1 MTSRLPR
8 RTVLCGMIG
17 GLAPAAAGTGAGSA
31 MAAERA
37 PGTIGKAT
45 AQATVRGKGQATA
58 RGKGQAAGPEPYVPV
73 AVGAGGGP
81 AGTDRV
87 HVLKV
92 GPDSAAT
99 VLVLVPGMFGA
110 ANDFRLLARDL
121 VAAVPGLQV
130 WALDRRQEN
139 LVDRTGFTGPDP
151 LTYYLDGHYRAQD
164 PAASPFAA
172 HWGLPLALAD
182 LRTVVRSAARG
193 GRRVM
198 LGGHSWGATT
208 AMAYAAWDFDGCP
221 GYRDLAG
228 LVAVDGG
235 VLGAFHGTGEPPV
248 QDSPDEIRDR
258 LAAIDA
264 GAVFDLTLS
273 GVGLGSRA
281 ESTQIW
287 YQLAGH
293 YALHDPDGPSV
304 LQPRLP
310 EARRL
315 PYRVTN
321 AGLLGFF
328 VDTGFGWPNSITVH
342 SGHLADSGDLR
353 GWVDTGITP
362 MSRVAASY
370 AGPVPTV
377 WEWYWPARLSVD
389 LDVTDAY
396 TDSPLAR
403 SLGLRLHHADRLDVP
418 LYAFGTSYAKGTI
431 EEAAR
436 TVVADS
442 RIPYAVYETDTGMNH
457 LDPLFAAPA
466 RNTLTR
472 TLSEFLRRP
481 TAH

>member
-8 RTVLCGMIG
+8 RTVLGGMIG
-17 GLAPAAAGTGAGSA
+17 GLALAAAGTGAGTA
-31 MAAERA
+31 VAAGRA
-37 PGTIGKAT
+37 PDAT
-45 AQATVRGKGQATA
+45 GQGPTGPGAV
-58 RGKGQAAGPEPYVPV
+58 GPEPYVPV
-73 AVGAGGGP
+73 AVSGGGGP

-92 GPDSAAT
+92 GPAAAGT

-130 WALDRRQEN
+130 WALDRREEN
-139 LVDRTGFTGPDP
+139 LADRTGFTGPDP
-151 LTYYLDGHYRAQD
+151 LAYYLDGHYRSQD

-182 LRTVVRSAARG
+182 LRAVVRAAGRG
-193 GRRVM
+193 GRRVV

-228 LVAVDGG
+228 LVVVDGG
-235 VLGAFHGTGEPPV
+235 VLGAFDGTGDPV
-248 QDSPDEIRDR
+248 LDSPEEIRQR

-293 YALHDPDGPSV
+293 YALRDPDGPSL

-310 EARRL
+310 DALAL
-315 PYRVTN
+315 PYTVTN
-321 AGLLGFF
+321 AGLLGVL
-328 VDTGFGWPNSITVH
+328 VDAGFGWPNSITVH
-342 SGHLADSGDLR
+342 SGHLADSGDVR

-362 MSRVAASY
+362 LSRVAAAY
-370 AGPVPTV
+370 AGPVPAV

-396 TDSPLAR
+396 TDSALAR
-403 SLGLRLHHADRLDVP
+403 SLGLRLLHADRLDIP

-431 EEAAR
+431 EESAR
-436 TVVADS
+436 KVVSNS
-442 RIPYAVYETDTGMNH
+442 RIPYATYETDTGMNH

-466 RNTLTR
+466 HNTLTR
-472 TLSEFLRRP
+472 TLAGFLNGPAAAR
-481 TAH
+481 

>member
-8 RTVLCGMIG
+8 RTVLGGTIG
-17 GLAPAAAGTGAGSA
+17 GLALAAAAAGPGAGSA
-31 MAAERA
+31 LAAGHT
-37 PGTIGKAT
+37 PGAT
-45 AQATVRGKGQATA
+45 R
-58 RGKGQAAGPEPYVPV
+58 QAADPEPYVPV
-73 AVGAGGGP
+73 TVGAGGGP
-81 AGTDRV
+81 AGSDRV

-92 GPDSAAT
+92 GPATAST
-99 VLVLVPGMFGA
+99 VLVLVPGMLGA

-130 WALDRRQEN
+130 WALDRREEN
-139 LVDRTGFTGPDP
+139 LADHTGFTGPDP
-151 LTYYLDGHYRAQD
+151 LSYYLDGHYRTQD

-172 HWGLPLALAD
+172 RWGLPLALAD
-182 LRTVVRSAARG
+182 LRAVVRSAGRG
-193 GRRVM
+193 GRRVV

-208 AMAYAAWDFDGCP
+208 ALAYAAWDFDGCP

-235 VLGAFHGTGEPPV
+235 VLGAFAGTGDPV
-248 QDSPDEIRDR
+248 RDSPEEIRAR

-264 GAVFDLTLS
+264 GAVFDLALS

-310 EARRL
+310 EALRRL
-315 PYRVTN
+315 PYTVTN

-328 VDTGFGWPNSITVH
+328 VDAGFGWPNAITVH
-342 SGHLADSGDLR
+342 SGHLTDSGDVR
-353 GWVDTGITP
+353 GWVDAGITP
-362 MSRVAASY
+362 IARVAAAY
-370 AGPVPTV
+370 AGPAPTV
-377 WEWYWPARLSVD
+377 WEWYWPARLSID
-389 LDVTDAY
+389 LDVSDVY

-403 SLGLRLHHADRLDVP
+403 SLGLRLHHAARLDVP
-418 LYAFGTSYAKGTI
+418 LYAFGTSQAKGTI

-436 TVVADS
+436 LVVAGS
-442 RIPYAVYETDTGMNH
+442 RIPYAMYETDTGMNH

-466 RNTLTR
+466 HNTLTR
-472 TLSEFLRRP
+472 TLAEFLNGPAAR
-481 TAH
+481 

>member
-8 RTVLCGMIG
+8 RTVLGGMIG
-17 GLAPAAAGTGAGSA
+17 GLALASAATGTGAGSA
-31 MAAERA
+31 LAAGRTT
-37 PGTIGKAT
+37 PGAT
-45 AQATVRGKGQATA
+45 GQGAVGTV
-58 RGKGQAAGPEPYVPV
+58 GPEPYIPIS
-73 AVGAGGGP
+73 VGAGGGP

-92 GPDSAAT
+92 GPDTAGT

-121 VAAVPGLQV
+121 VAAVPGTQV
-130 WALDRRQEN
+130 WALDRREEN
-139 LVDRTGFTGPDP
+139 LADRTGFTGPDP
-151 LTYYLDGHYRAQD
+151 LAYYLDGHYRTQD

-172 HWGLPLALAD
+172 HWGLSLTLSD
-182 LRTVVRSAARG
+182 LRAVVRAAGRG
-193 GRRVM
+193 GRRVV

-208 AMAYAAWDFDGCP
+208 TLAYAAWDFDGCP

-228 LVAVDGG
+228 LVVVDGG
-235 VLGAFHGTGEPPV
+235 VLGAFDGTGDPV
-248 QDSPDEIRDR
+248 ADSPDEVRER

-293 YALHDPDGPSV
+293 YALHDPTGPSV

-310 EARRL
+310 DALRL
-315 PYRVTN
+315 PYPVTN
-321 AGLLGFF
+321 AGLLGFL
-328 VDTGFGWPNSITVH
+328 VDAGFGWPNAITVH
-342 SGHLADSGDLR
+342 SGHLADSGDVR

-362 MSRVAASY
+362 IRRVAESY
-370 AGPVPTV
+370 AGPVPAV
-377 WEWYWPARLSVD
+377 WEWYWPARLSID

-396 TDSPLAR
+396 TDSPLTR
-403 SLGLRLHHADRLDVP
+403 SLDLRLHHAAHLDTP
-418 LYAFGTSYAKGTI
+418 LYAFGTSYAKGTV

-436 TVVADS
+436 RVVSNS
-442 RIPYAVYETDTGMNH
+442 RIPYGVYETDEGMNH
-457 LDPLFAAPA
+457 LDPLFATPA
-466 RNTLTR
+466 NNTLTH
-472 TLSEFLRRP
+472 TLAAFLRELAGR
-481 TAH
+481 